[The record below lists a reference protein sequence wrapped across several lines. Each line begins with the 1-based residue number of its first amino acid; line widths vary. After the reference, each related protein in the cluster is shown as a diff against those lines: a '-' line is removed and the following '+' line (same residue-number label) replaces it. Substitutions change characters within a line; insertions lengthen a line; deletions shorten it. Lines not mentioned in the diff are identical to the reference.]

1 MKFDDLTSP
10 GLIPS
15 AQRLRV
21 ECTKAIS
28 FVEVQADL
36 NADGVATQAQPLIDF
51 FEECIV
57 ALIPLVPVPPAPAPA
72 PPAPAPAP

>member
-1 MKFDDLTSP
+1 MKFDELTSP

-28 FVEVQADL
+28 FVEIQADL
-36 NADGVATQAQPLIDF
+36 NPAGVATQAQPLIDF
-51 FEECIV
+51 FQECID
-57 ALIPLVPVPPAPAPA
+57 ALIPLTVGEPG
-72 PPAPAPAP
+72 

>member
-1 MKFDDLTSP
+1 MKFDELSSP

-51 FEECIV
+51 FQECID
-57 ALIPLVPVPPAPAPA
+57 ALIPLVPTEGA
-72 PPAPAPAP
+72 